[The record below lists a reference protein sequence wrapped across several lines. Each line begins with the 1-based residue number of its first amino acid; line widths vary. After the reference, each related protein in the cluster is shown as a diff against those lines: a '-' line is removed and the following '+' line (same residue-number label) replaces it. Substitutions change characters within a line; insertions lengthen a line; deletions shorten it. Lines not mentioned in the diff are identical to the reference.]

1 MDFPK
6 EEVGKRIRY
15 LRKSQGFTADDLAK
29 KAGVSQS
36 MISQIERGQVS
47 PSLDTLWKMSHCLKV
62 PVFTFFVEEEQ
73 EIVTV
78 LRNNEQPEMKQLRP
92 NVTYQHLSPTQ
103 GKQINFFK
111 LILEPGEQSENPL
124 MFHTGEECGY
134 LLSGQIRVEVD
145 GEVYE
150 LFEGDSIY
158 FNSNLPHRFEN
169 VSPQIATAIWA
180 MTHPF

>member
-6 EEVGKRIRY
+6 EEVGKRIRHF
-15 LRKSQGFTADDLAK
+15 RKSQGFTAEELAK

-62 PVFTFFVEEEQ
+62 PIFSFFEEDEQ
-73 EIVTV
+73 ELVSV
-78 LRNNEQPEMKQLRP
+78 LRKENQLEFRQMRP
-92 NVTYQHLSPTQ
+92 NITYHPLSPRN
-103 GKQINFFK
+103 GKQINLFK
-111 LILEPGEQSENPL
+111 LILHPGDVSDNPL

-134 LLSGQIRVEVD
+134 LLEGTIRVEVD
-145 GEVYE
+145 GIAYE
-150 LFEGDSIY
+150 LDEGDSIY
-158 FNSNLPHRFEN
+158 FDSSLPHRFMN
-169 VSPQIATAIWA
+169 MSSDVATAIWA